1 VVPALAPMPTL
12 VWALVLVLALARS
25 LLLVLVLVL
34 VLLVLVPAWSQ
45 VAAIPA
51 LIP

>member
-1 VVPALAPMPTL
+1 MP
-12 VWALVLVLALARS
+12 ALVLALALARS
-25 LLLVLVLVL
+25 LLLVLVL

-51 LIP
+51 LIPRPQLQPLPTP

>member
-1 VVPALAPMPTL
+1 MPAL
-12 VWALVLVLALARS
+12 VWALVSVLALARS
-25 LLLVLVLVL
+25 LLLVLVL